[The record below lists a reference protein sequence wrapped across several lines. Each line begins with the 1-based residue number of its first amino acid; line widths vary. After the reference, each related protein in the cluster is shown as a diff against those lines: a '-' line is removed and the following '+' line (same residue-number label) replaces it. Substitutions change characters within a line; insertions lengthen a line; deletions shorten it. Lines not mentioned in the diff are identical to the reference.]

1 MLSSPSLLDEGL
13 QLQHRPKRPKQ
24 LDLHQAGKR
33 DDKSKGQARI
43 ERKGQKTKAE
53 IRLRRRGIE
62 RGNWKSNVIKLM
74 HLMSSRE
81 SCLVA
86 GAMFASLRTAHRLQ
100 QVNLKQLA
108 HLCKV
113 AASIMILNQLD
124 EDIVRWRASNN
135 STNR

>member
-33 DDKSKGQARI
+33 DHKSKGQARI

-53 IRLRRRGIE
+53 IRLNRRGIE

-81 SCLVA
+81 SCLVV
-86 GAMFASLRTAHRLQ
+86 GAMFAS
-100 QVNLKQLA
+100 
-108 HLCKV
+108 LCKV